1 MVLTELL
8 MYYGKVFADETQ
20 WISME
25 RKSENSRL
33 VKALGGRHET

>member
-8 MYYGKVFADETQ
+8 MYYGKVFADETR
-20 WISME
+20 WMSME
-25 RKSENSRL
+25 RTRENSRH